1 MNIRKNFEAIFL
13 TAAALG
19 LAASYATAAA
29 RPVEIVKAPTAIL
42 VDSTV
47 HVVVVKAPRLTVAQ
61 KAGLN

>member
-13 TAAALG
+13 GAAALG

-29 RPVEIVKAPTAIL
+29 RPSDVAQAPTATLI
-42 VDSTV
+42 DSTM

>member
-13 TAAALG
+13 SAAALG

-29 RPVEIVKAPTAIL
+29 RPVDVVQPESAIM

-47 HVVVVKAPRLTVAQ
+47 HVVVVKAPRLSVAE
-61 KAGLN
+61 KAGLK

>member
-13 TAAALG
+13 GAAALG

-29 RPVEIVKAPTAIL
+29 RPADVVKAPTAIL

-47 HVVVVKAPRLTVAQ
+47 HVVVVKAPRLSVAE